1 MDDDAS
7 GDGPAT
13 EPPRPTT
20 SVWHT
25 LATARTG
32 TPTPFETTTS
42 TQATPPAPP
51 APPAPTAPTAP
62 PEAQVEAWGM
72 LVVFVLVCFFTILLG
87 RWCVSQRCKGPPRKL
102 PQTGTVLAN
111 MAYAAHPVDPGRAMR
126 EQLLADNDGDDEGDG
141 GSDVVYT
148 RKPQGP

>member
-7 GDGPAT
+7 GDAPAT

-25 LATARTG
+25 LATARTD
-32 TPTPFETTTS
+32 PTAPFETTTS

-51 APPAPTAPTAP
+51 TP
-62 PEAQVEAWGM
+62 PEAQVQAWGM

-87 RWCVSQRCKGPPRKL
+87 RWCVAQRCKAPPRAL
-102 PQTGTVLAN
+102 PKTGTVLAN

-141 GSDVVYT
+141 GSDVVYA
-148 RKPQGP
+148 RDARPLNLLPGPY